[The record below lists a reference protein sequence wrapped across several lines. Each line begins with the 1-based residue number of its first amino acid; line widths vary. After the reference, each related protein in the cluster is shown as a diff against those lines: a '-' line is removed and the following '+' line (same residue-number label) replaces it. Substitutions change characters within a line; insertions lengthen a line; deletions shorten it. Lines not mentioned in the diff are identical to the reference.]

1 MILEKTAARGANS
14 ETTVLWVL
22 LSRLQNKAFSFVN
35 NSKKSK
41 QAIST
46 NLAKRNSSRKS
57 NGYSKKSHSFSIT
70 KKFKG
75 FQRYFKGPSCKMRHH
90 NQTPNNQ
97 ISAMMSIKQQSNMKN
112 NKNSRI
118 HANKSVVH
126 HSS

>member
-1 MILEKTAARGANS
+1 MILEKTAAKEANS
-14 ETTVLWVL
+14 ETIVQWVL
-22 LSRLQNKAFSFVN
+22 LLRQQNKAFSFVN

-46 NLAKRNSSRKS
+46 NAAKRNSSRKN
-57 NGYSKKSHSFSIT
+57 NGYSKKSYSFSIT

-75 FQRYFKGPSCKMRHH
+75 FQRYLKGPSSRMRHH

-97 ISAMMSIKQQSNMKN
+97 ISAMMLIKQQSCRKN
-112 NKNSRI
+112 NNNNSI
-118 HANKSVVH
+118 IANKSVVH